1 MQILSQ
7 YKIVSTSSL
16 MDKVKYWKRQEQSI
30 VFTNGCFDI
39 LHAGHVDYLEKAR
52 DFGHKLIV
60 GLNTDASIKKNKG
73 NHRPINNEF
82 SRAKVLSALQF
93 VDLIVFF
100 EEATPYNLIKS
111 IIPDILVKGSDY
123 QLDDIVGSELV
134 LEAGG
139 QVKTVA
145 LLEGYST
152 TNIIN
157 KIKHL

>member
-7 YKIVSTSSL
+7 YKIVSRADL
-16 MDKVKYWKRQEQSI
+16 IDKVNHWKSQQQSI

-39 LHAGHVDYLEKAR
+39 LHAGHVDYLEKAKN
-52 DFGHKLIV
+52 FGHKLII

-73 NHRPINNEF
+73 EHRPINNEF

-93 VDLIVFF
+93 VDLLIFF

-111 IIPDILVKGSDY
+111 IMPDVLVKGSDY
-123 QLDDIVGSELV
+123 QLHTIVGADIVLN
-134 LEAGG
+134 AGG

>member
-1 MQILSQ
+1 MLSQ
-7 YKIVSTSSL
+7 NKIVSTSNL
-16 MDKVKYWKRQEQSI
+16 IDKVKHWKSQQQSI

-39 LHAGHVDYLEKAR
+39 LHAGHVDYLEKAKN
-52 DFGHKLIV
+52 FGHKLII

-73 NHRPINNEF
+73 EHRPINNEF

-93 VDLIVFF
+93 VDLLIFF

-111 IIPDILVKGSDY
+111 IMPDVLVKGSDY
-123 QLDDIVGSELV
+123 QLHTIVGADIVLN
-134 LEAGG
+134 AGG